1 MQMQFIN
8 DSVIVTFL
16 LDHLLDISLIVL
28 IAILAIVKIKRW
40 IKNYLGGDTGKAMK
54 IIYSL
59 VIEAEKLLGSST
71 GQIKKEQ
78 VISWFYT
85 RYPIISMFISE
96 TDLSRLIDIAVTS
109 INRYLE
115 RSGANLYSLQEEQQI
130 YMKADESDK
139 TEACG

>member
-1 MQMQFIN
+1 MKMQFIN

>member
-1 MQMQFIN
+1 MQFIY

-28 IAILAIVKIKRW
+28 IAIFAIVKIKRW

-59 VIEAEKLLGSST
+59 VIEAEKMLGSST

-78 VISWFYT
+78 VISWFYR

>member
-1 MQMQFIN
+1 MQFIN
-8 DSVIVTFL
+8 NSVIVTFL

-85 RYPIISMFISE
+85 RYPVISMFISE

>member
-28 IAILAIVKIKRW
+28 IAIFAIVKIKRW

-78 VISWFYT
+78 VISWFCT
-85 RYPIISMFISE
+85 RYPVISMFISE

-130 YMKADESDK
+130 YMKAGESDK

>member
-1 MQMQFIN
+1 MQFIN
-8 DSVIVTFL
+8 NSVIVTFL

-28 IAILAIVKIKRW
+28 IAIFAIVKIKRW

-59 VIEAEKLLGSST
+59 VIEAEKMLGSST

-78 VISWFYT
+78 VISWFCT
-85 RYPIISMFISE
+85 RYPVISMFISE

>member
-1 MQMQFIN
+1 MQFIN

-28 IAILAIVKIKRW
+28 IAIFAIVKIKRW

-78 VISWFYT
+78 VISWFCT
-85 RYPIISMFISE
+85 RYPVISMFISE

-130 YMKADESDK
+130 YMKAGESDK

>member
-1 MQMQFIN
+1 MQFIN

-28 IAILAIVKIKRW
+28 IAIFAIVKIKRW

-59 VIEAEKLLGSST
+59 VIEAEKMLGSST

-85 RYPIISMFISE
+85 RYPVISMFISE

>member
-1 MQMQFIN
+1 MQFIN

-28 IAILAIVKIKRW
+28 IAIFAIVKIKRW

-59 VIEAEKLLGSST
+59 VIEAEKMLGSST

-78 VISWFYT
+78 VISWFCT
-85 RYPIISMFISE
+85 RYSVISMFISE

>member
-8 DSVIVTFL
+8 DSVIVTFM

-28 IAILAIVKIKRW
+28 IAIFAIVKIKRW

-59 VIEAEKLLGSST
+59 VIEAEKMLGSST

-78 VISWFYT
+78 VISWFCT
-85 RYPIISMFISE
+85 RYPVISMFISE

>member
-1 MQMQFIN
+1 MQFIN

-28 IAILAIVKIKRW
+28 ISIFAIVKIERW
-40 IKNYLGGDTGKAMK
+40 IKNYLGGDTGTAMK
-54 IIYSL
+54 INYSH

-85 RYPIISMFISE
+85 RYPVISMFISE

>member
-1 MQMQFIN
+1 MQFIN
-8 DSVIVTFL
+8 DSIIVTFL

-28 IAILAIVKIKRW
+28 IAIFAIVKIKRW

-85 RYPIISMFISE
+85 RYPVISMFISE

>member
-8 DSVIVTFL
+8 DSIIVTFL

-85 RYPIISMFISE
+85 RYPVISMFISE

>member
-1 MQMQFIN
+1 MQFIN

-28 IAILAIVKIKRW
+28 IAIFAIVKIKRW

-78 VISWFYT
+78 VISWFCT
-85 RYPIISMFISE
+85 RYPVISMFISE

-130 YMKADESDK
+130 YIKADESDK

>member
-28 IAILAIVKIKRW
+28 IAIFAIVKIKRW
-40 IKNYLGGDTGKAMK
+40 INNYLGGDTGKAMK

-85 RYPIISMFISE
+85 RYPVISMFISE

>member
-1 MQMQFIN
+1 MQFIN

-28 IAILAIVKIKRW
+28 IAIFAIVKIKRW

-85 RYPIISMFISE
+85 RYPVISMFISE

>member
-1 MQMQFIN
+1 
-8 DSVIVTFL
+8 
-16 LDHLLDISLIVL
+16 
-28 IAILAIVKIKRW
+28 
-40 IKNYLGGDTGKAMK
+40 
-54 IIYSL
+54 
-59 VIEAEKLLGSST
+59 
-71 GQIKKEQ
+71 
-78 VISWFYT
+78 
-85 RYPIISMFISE
+85 MFISE

>member
-28 IAILAIVKIKRW
+28 IAIFAIVKIKRW

-85 RYPIISMFISE
+85 RYPVISMFISE

>member
-8 DSVIVTFL
+8 DSIIVTFL

-28 IAILAIVKIKRW
+28 IAIFAIVKIKRW

-78 VISWFYT
+78 VISWFCT
-85 RYPIISMFISE
+85 RYPVISMFISE

>member
-1 MQMQFIN
+1 MQFIN

-28 IAILAIVKIKRW
+28 IAIFAIVKIKRW

>member
-1 MQMQFIN
+1 MQFIN

-28 IAILAIVKIKRW
+28 IAIFAIVKIKRW

-59 VIEAEKLLGSST
+59 VIEAEKMLGSST

-78 VISWFYT
+78 VISWFCT
-85 RYPIISMFISE
+85 RYPVISMFISE

>member
-1 MQMQFIN
+1 MQFIN

-28 IAILAIVKIKRW
+28 IAIFAIVKIKRW

-59 VIEAEKLLGSST
+59 VIEAEKMLGSST

>member
-85 RYPIISMFISE
+85 RYPVISMFISE

-130 YMKADESDK
+130 YMKAAESDK

>member
-1 MQMQFIN
+1 MQFIN
-8 DSVIVTFL
+8 NSVIVTFL

-28 IAILAIVKIKRW
+28 IAIFAIVKIKRW

-59 VIEAEKLLGSST
+59 VIEAEKMLGSST

-78 VISWFYT
+78 VISWFCT
-85 RYPIISMFISE
+85 RYPVISMFISE

-115 RSGANLYSLQEEQQI
+115 RSGANLYSLQEEHQI
-130 YMKADESDK
+130 YMNADASDK

>member
-1 MQMQFIN
+1 MQFIN

-85 RYPIISMFISE
+85 RYPVISMFISE

>member
-1 MQMQFIN
+1 MQFIN

-28 IAILAIVKIKRW
+28 IAIFAIVKIKRW

-78 VISWFYT
+78 VISWFCT
-85 RYPIISMFISE
+85 RYPVISMFISE

>member
-8 DSVIVTFL
+8 DSIIVTFL

-28 IAILAIVKIKRW
+28 IAIFAIVKIKRW

>member
-28 IAILAIVKIKRW
+28 IAIFAIVKIKRW

-85 RYPIISMFISE
+85 RYPVISMFISE

-115 RSGANLYSLQEEQQI
+115 RSGANLYSLQEEQQL

>member
-1 MQMQFIN
+1 MQFIN
-8 DSVIVTFL
+8 DSIIVTFL

-28 IAILAIVKIKRW
+28 IAIFAIVKIKRW

-59 VIEAEKLLGSST
+59 VIEAEKMLGSST

-78 VISWFYT
+78 VISWFCT
-85 RYPIISMFISE
+85 RYPVISMFISE